1 MRLDPAVI
9 KQQVE
14 NLLLAYPELT
24 DDEQLRADML
34 EGSTDLVEYLR
45 QLETSRAQ
53 AAAMVEA
60 IASML
65 EAWKQ
70 RMVRH
75 ERRVEALRA
84 MMLQLLQAARLKK
97 LELPEATLS
106 VKLGV
111 PRVFIND
118 EAALPAEFWRVK
130 REPDRQKIKQALA
143 ELKPVPG
150 ATLTNAE
157 DVLAVRVR

>member
-1 MRLDPAVI
+1 
-9 KQQVE
+9 
-14 NLLLAYPELT
+14 
-24 DDEQLRADML
+24 
-34 EGSTDLVEYLR
+34 
-45 QLETSRAQ
+45 
-53 AAAMVEA
+53 
-60 IASML
+60 
-65 EAWKQ
+65 
-70 RMVRH
+70 
-75 ERRVEALRA
+75 

-111 PRVFIND
+111 PRVFISD
-118 EAALPAEFWRVK
+118 EAALPDEFWRVK
-130 REPDRQKIKQALA
+130 REPDRQKIKQALS